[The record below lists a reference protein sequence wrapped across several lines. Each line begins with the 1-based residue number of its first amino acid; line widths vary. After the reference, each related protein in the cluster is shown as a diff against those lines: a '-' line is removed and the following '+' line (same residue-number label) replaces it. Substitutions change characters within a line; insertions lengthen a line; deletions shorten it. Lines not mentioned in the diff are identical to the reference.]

1 MGVQGFPTLKI
12 VKPSKSKGGAPI
24 VEDYNGPRTAKG
36 IVDAVVEKIPNHVR
50 RLKDGEVEAWL
61 AGGSEAKAILF
72 SEKGRTGALW
82 KALAV
87 DFLGGVGVAQMREK
101 EREAVKQYGVEK
113 FPTLVLIPARG
124 GEAIRFEGEM
134 KKDAMAAFLS
144 QAVPP
149 NPDPAPKKTKASS
162 STKSNNS
169 KASKDSSKLAK
180 ASASQASAQAERD
193 TASQTLETLENQSQ
207 PTESPHPKVNDPNP
221 VQIPELIPILEL
233 TDTQSLQQRCL
244 NSKAGTCILALL
256 PKDPD
261 LDLRVSETLASLGAV
276 QRKHETAK
284 RNLFPFFQLP
294 VANPLVEEL
303 RQALALGQG
312 IELLATNGKRAWY
325 KRYSKTSFG
334 QAEVEDW
341 IDAIRMG
348 EGKKETLPA
357 SLLVGAADLPAE
369 AVETG
374 EKQTTFESMK
384 EALKKQMPEG
394 LNFEFEEMADGDSER
409 LVKETSQGVGEE
421 GVTQTTDAAVPEA
434 EATLNSEAE
443 TEKPLVDHIIDEL

>member
-12 VKPSKSKGGAPI
+12 IKPSKSKGGGPI

-50 RLKDGEVEAWL
+50 RLKDGELEAWL
-61 AGGSEAKAILF
+61 ADGSEAKAILF
-72 SEKGRTGALW
+72 SEKGSTGALL

-87 DFLGGVGVAQMREK
+87 DFLGGVDVAQMREK
-101 EREAVKQYGVEK
+101 EREAVERYRVEK
-113 FPTLVLIPARG
+113 FPNLVLIPARG
-124 GEAIRFEGEM
+124 REAINFEGEM
-134 KKDAMAAFLS
+134 KKDAMVAFLS

-149 NPDPAPKKTKASS
+149 NPDPAPKKPKTSS
-162 STKSNNS
+162 IPKSNDS

-180 ASASQASAQAERD
+180 ASASQASAQAETD

-221 VQIPELIPILEL
+221 VQIPELNPILEL

-256 PKDPD
+256 PQDAD
-261 LDLRVSETLASLGAV
+261 SDLRVSDTLASLGAV

-294 VANPLVEEL
+294 VTNPLAGKL
-303 RQALALGQG
+303 RQALTLGQG

-325 KRYSKTSFG
+325 KHYSAESFG

-348 EGKKETLPA
+348 EGKKEKLPA
-357 SLLVGAADLPAE
+357 SLLVGAADLPEE
-369 AVETG
+369 AGKSNE
-374 EKQTTFESMK
+374 EKTTFESMK
-384 EALKKQMPEG
+384 ESLKKQMPEG
-394 LNFEFEEMADGDSER
+394 LKFEFEEVADGDSDRVVREA
-409 LVKETSQGVGEE
+409 SQGTGEE
-421 GVTQTTDAAVPEA
+421 IAAQNTDTTTPDA
-434 EATLNSEAE
+434 EASPSPEAE